1 MVDIGFCGNVMD
13 NNYARSIA
21 LGFTLLII
29 LIAFG
34 GLGFLADWLLGT
46 LPLFLLLGI
55 VAGFV
60 VGLYYMYVT
69 LKNMGS
75 G

>member
-1 MVDIGFCGNVMD
+1 
-13 NNYARSIA
+13 
-21 LGFTLLII
+21 
-29 LIAFG
+29 
-34 GLGFLADWLLGT
+34 
-46 LPLFLLLGI
+46 LLLGI